1 MGICVS
7 YPATLVLLDEIASL
21 HTLPLSQWLV
31 TGTPFMF
38 WGDNIDKH
46 RSVRDMRSDH
56 HGSLLHLYSI
66 LAGSSRTTDPTLSQ
80 HGRIASISSLPSVSL
95 LPDAT
100 DISSMRSN
108 LIVMVAR
115 FLTRYFKDLKPLSR
129 AVASHIKH
137 KYSQEMSTKSDVVVV
152 DILYKNEACRTDMI
166 DIMAKMQEYLGKDYP
181 SHDRLLSAG
190 DQLTCERQVGAQMH
204 RKDGDSVGERLSIF
218 EPVTSDWH
226 CMVILLTVSIMYC

>member
-38 WGDNIDKH
+38 WGDNVDKH

-56 HGSLLHLYSI
+56 HRSLLHLYSI
-66 LAGSSRTTDPTLSQ
+66 LAGSSCTTDPTLSQ

-129 AVASHIKH
+129 AVASHIK
-137 KYSQEMSTKSDVVVV
+137 
-152 DILYKNEACRTDMI
+152 
-166 DIMAKMQEYLGKDYP
+166 
-181 SHDRLLSAG
+181 
-190 DQLTCERQVGAQMH
+190 
-204 RKDGDSVGERLSIF
+204 VGEEVIFDHLFINNKRQILIDNGIHNISIAF
-218 EPVTSDWH
+218 LIE
-226 CMVILLTVSIMYC
+226 CNALFQIYCV